1 VTPIDVRTVLVFFDA
16 QVAAMDSKLANAP
29 EQVPAGTQSVADQT
43 SRTDHKRSTVK
54 KVTAWLIESIPTV
67 IVLAAL
73 AGIAYWG
80 HHNDWK
86 IPKFSELAGTAP
98 AAAESWC
105 AEHNVPESECIQC
118 IPSLTPD
125 REDHGWCKEHGVHQC
140 ILCHPEVAELKTP
153 PVIDDD
159 QFKVAELAL
168 AARDRQENNQG
179 CTLYRN
185 RVQFTS
191 HDSAIEAGI
200 DVEPVETDSIVESI
214 PANGEIT
221 YDETRVAHLSS
232 RVPGTIWKVY
242 KNTGDRVNKG
252 DVLALIDS
260 SEVGKAKSALLD
272 ALSEAE
278 LHNKTVARIA
288 PLYEK
293 QIVTGSRMTESRT
306 ALEKAN
312 IRVRQAQEALS
323 NLGLRIDIDELQGLS
338 QQARAQRMRHLGIT
352 GDVHTSL
359 DESVASANLIPLVAS
374 LDGVVTFR
382 EAVPGEVVSSSDML
396 FQLADTQSMW
406 LRLNVALEDAK
417 YVSEGQEVR
426 FQPDGTRDEVTGRLS
441 WISTNV
447 DQQTRT
453 LEARADIE
461 NPDGLLRHETFGK
474 GEIILRKT
482 QAANIVPK
490 EAVQWDGSCFVV
502 FVRDKNYFDEGQPKV
517 FHTRTVRP
525 GVTKDGKTEIIV
537 GVLPGEVVATKGS
550 GVLRSQILKN
560 NLGAGCTC
568 GH

>member
-1 VTPIDVRTVLVFFDA
+1 
-16 QVAAMDSKLANAP
+16 MDSKIATALETSP
-29 EQVPAGTQSVADQT
+29 VGRESVQAD
-43 SRTDHKRSTVK
+43 RTPGSNRKPSLTRK
-54 KVTAWLIESIPTV
+54 AIAWLIESIPTV
-67 IVLAAL
+67 IVMAAL

-86 IPKFSELAGTAP
+86 VPKFSELTGTAP
-98 AAAESWC
+98 PPAEAWC

-118 IPSLTPD
+118 IPSLAPD

-140 ILCHPEVAELKTP
+140 ILCNPEVAELKTTP
-153 PVIDDD
+153 AIDDD
-159 QFKVAELAL
+159 QFKSAEIAL

-191 HDSAIEAGI
+191 HDSAMEAGI
-200 DVEPVETDSIVESI
+200 DVEPVETASIVESI

-232 RVPGTIWKVY
+232 RVPGTIWKVF
-242 KNTGDRVNKG
+242 KNVGDRVRKG

-260 SEVGKAKSALLD
+260 AEVGKAKSALLD
-272 ALSEAE
+272 ALAEAE
-278 LHNKTVARIA
+278 LHSKTVARIA
-288 PLYEK
+288 PLYQK
-293 QIVTGSRMTESRT
+293 QIVTGSRMTEAQT
-306 ALEKAN
+306 ALEQAN
-312 IRVRQAQEALS
+312 IQVRQSQEALS
-323 NLGLRIDIDELQGLS
+323 NLGLRIDVNELRGMS
-338 QQARAQRMRHLGIT
+338 QQARSQRLRHLGLT
-352 GDVHTSL
+352 NEVHATL
-359 DESVASANLIPLVAS
+359 DESTSSANLIPLVAS

-382 EAVPGEVVSSSDML
+382 EAVPGEVVNSAEML
-396 FQLADTQSMW
+396 FQLADTNSMW

-426 FQPDGTRDEVTGRLS
+426 FTPDGTQDEVTGHLS

-453 LEARADIE
+453 LEVRADVA
-461 NPDGLLRHETFGK
+461 NPAGLLRHETFGK
-474 GEIILRKT
+474 GDIILRKAET
-482 QAANIVPK
+482 VSVVPK

-502 FVRDKNYFDEGQPKV
+502 FVRDKNYFDKDQPKV

-525 GVTKDGKTEIIV
+525 GVTEDGKTEIIV
-537 GVLPGEVVATKGS
+537 GVLPGEIVATKGS